1 MTKQTKKPMGNSNTM
16 LMTAKQM
23 SAVSGIGENT
33 IRKLME
39 CGELEYLQIGSHRL
53 LCPDAIWDYY
63 ERHKTP
69 VAKSCVYA
77 EGA

>member
-1 MTKQTKKPMGNSNTM
+1 MTKQTKKPIANNSTM

-33 IRKLME
+33 IWKLME

-53 LCPDAIWDYY
+53 LCEDAIWDYY
-63 ERHKTP
+63 KRHKTP
-69 VAKSCVYA
+69 VAKSCVCA
-77 EGA
+77 ESS

>member
-1 MTKQTKKPMGNSNTM
+1 MTKQTKKPVHSGNTM
-16 LMTAKQM
+16 LMTAKEM
-23 SAVSGIGENT
+23 SVVSGIGENT

-69 VAKSCVYA
+69 VAKSCACA
-77 EGA
+77 ESA

>member
-1 MTKQTKKPMGNSNTM
+1 MTKQTKKPMSNSNTM

-39 CGELEYLQIGSHRL
+39 CGTTMSVIRRPL
-53 LCPDAIWDYY
+53 
-63 ERHKTP
+63 
-69 VAKSCVYA
+69 
-77 EGA
+77 

>member
-1 MTKQTKKPMGNSNTM
+1 MKKTAVKEVAPMPM

-33 IRKLME
+33 LRKWMDE
-39 CGELEYLQIGSHRL
+39 GELEYLPIGNHRL
-53 LCPDAIWDYY
+53 LRREAILEYY

-69 VAKSCVYA
+69 ARV
-77 EGA
+77 GM